1 MSHDNAIE
9 SFIVSGLTVNI
20 FPDSDPESPREWD
33 NLGTMVCSH
42 SNYNLGDKPYDEF
55 SDTESFLLSLLS
67 IKEAERLEK
76 LESHLQAKAF
86 DATRG
91 TAYGSEVYR
100 ARYGEARD
108 NYRAALQTAAERVA
122 IILPLFLY
130 DHSGITISTY
140 SFADPWDSGQVGFIR
155 VANDTDPWDSDQVGF
170 IYVSLATVRKEYNA
184 RAVTAAVRAK
194 AVACMQHEAETYADF
209 LEGNAYGYTVEDAD
223 GVELDS
229 CWGFYGFDYCKDA
242 AHDSAAHI
250 AEQVTATLTAAEK
263 DTQERAEAT

>member
-130 DHSGITISTY
+130 DHSGITISTC
-140 SFADPWDSGQVGFIR
+140 SFADPWDSG
-155 VANDTDPWDSDQVGF
+155 QVGF

-194 AVACMQHEAETYADF
+194 AVACMQHEVETYADF